1 MNAERM
7 VHYDWRRHSPHRETR
22 VVGDGLDRDRK
33 RAFLVDK
40 AFGFVLRKHERPRM
54 LAYLV
59 RSIEGEFRRFVGVF
73 GVLGKLASR
82 HDEAVES
89 CHVDGSSAKVAPG
102 RAEHLDLQGD
112 VGAGVDLRRRR
123 PAERH
128 AGWMPLRL
136 VVCALGV
143 LLLAREFVHL
153 RQRNRGLGE
162 PCNRPKSLLRN
173 RGSAG
178 FRCRQVP
185 KKGLGNPSPFLAEP
199 CRSSD
204 LDAL

>member
-1 MNAERM
+1 RTALPCRLAGRESESGRRPLVGAPQFRRREPERPRGPTLPAGSGQADLGPIQRPRSVPWRIAEVSARHVGAGLVADFDLLAPEVASGRAGCPDMNAERM

-89 CHVDGSSAKVAPG
+89 C
-102 RAEHLDLQGD
+102 
-112 VGAGVDLRRRR
+112 
-123 PAERH
+123 
-128 AGWMPLRL
+128 
-136 VVCALGV
+136 
-143 LLLAREFVHL
+143 
-153 RQRNRGLGE
+153 
-162 PCNRPKSLLRN
+162 
-173 RGSAG
+173 
-178 FRCRQVP
+178 
-185 KKGLGNPSPFLAEP
+185 
-199 CRSSD
+199 
-204 LDAL
+204 